1 MTDRSATPPRVRPV
15 HGWRP
20 ATIVG
25 TARETVS
32 AHSIR
37 FGVAEWPGHV
47 AGQHIDVRLT
57 ADDGYQAT
65 RSYSLSSA
73 PWEAPQITVERV
85 DDGEVSP
92 FLVDVATDDDVL
104 EVRGPVGGY
113 FVWHPGDDAPLL
125 LVAGGSGIAPMRAIW
140 QAALAHGTPVRLVYA
155 VRTADRIIFADEL
168 RSPDGPD
175 TTVHLTR
182 ERAAGFEHGRLR
194 AEQVS
199 ALLSPGGVREP
210 RLRAY
215 VCGPTAFVE
224 DAAAKLTAA
233 GLEAGLMMT
242 ERFG

>member
-1 MTDRSATPPRVRPV
+1 MRPV

-25 TARETVS
+25 TARETAS
-32 AHSIR
+32 ANSIR
-37 FGVAEWPGHV
+37 LAVADWAGHV

-65 RSYSLSSA
+65 RSFSLSSA
-73 PWEAPQITVERV
+73 PGEAPQITVERL

-92 FLVDVATDDDVL
+92 YLVDIATDGDAL

-113 FVWHPGDDAPLL
+113 FVWQPGDDAPLL

-140 QAALAHGTPVRLVYA
+140 RAARPHGTPVRLVYSA
-155 VRTADRIIFADEL
+155 RTADRVIFADEL
-168 RSPDGPD
+168 RSPDGPE

-182 ERAAGFEHGRLR
+182 ERAAGFEYGRLR
-194 AEQVS
+194 ADQLS
-199 ALLSPGGVREP
+199 ALLSSGGVREP
-210 RLRAY
+210 RLLVY

-224 DAAAKLTAA
+224 DAARELTDA
-233 GLEAGLMMT
+233 GLDADLLRT
-242 ERFG
+242 ERFGVGGPK

>member
-1 MTDRSATPPRVRPV
+1 MPPRLRPV
-15 HGWRP
+15 HGWRS
-20 ATIVG
+20 ATVTG
-25 TARETVS
+25 TAGETAS
-32 AHSIR
+32 ARSILLA
-37 FGVAEWPGHV
+37 VAGWPGHV

-65 RSYSLSSA
+65 RSFSLSSA
-73 PWEAPQITVERV
+73 PGEAPQITVERV

-92 FLVDVATDDDVL
+92 YLVDVATDGDAL

-113 FVWHPGDDAPLL
+113 FVWQPGDDAPLL

-140 QAALAHGTPVRLVYA
+140 RAARAHGTSVRLVYSA
-155 VRTADRIIFADEL
+155 RTADRVIFADEL
-168 RSPDGPD
+168 RGPDGPE

-182 ERAAGFEHGRLR
+182 ERAAGFEHGRLT
-194 AEQVS
+194 ADELS
-199 ALLSPGGVREP
+199 ALLGSGGVREP

-224 DAAAKLTAA
+224 EAARGLTDA
-233 GLEAGLMMT
+233 GLGADVLRT

>member
-1 MTDRSATPPRVRPV
+1 MRPV
-15 HGWRP
+15 HGWRL

-25 TARETVS
+25 TARETAS
-32 AHSIR
+32 AHSIQLA
-37 FGVAEWPGHV
+37 VADWPGHV

-65 RSYSLSSA
+65 RSFSLSAA
-73 PWEAPQITVERV
+73 PGEAPQITVERV

-92 FLVDVATDDDVL
+92 YLVDIATDGDAL

-113 FVWHPGDDAPLL
+113 FVWQPGDDAPLL

-140 QAALAHGTPVRLVYA
+140 RAARAHGTPVRLVYSA
-155 VRTADRIIFADEL
+155 RTADRVIFADEL
-168 RSPDGPD
+168 RSPDGPE

-182 ERAAGFEHGRLR
+182 ERAAGFKHGRLG
-194 AEQVS
+194 ADHLS
-199 ALLSPGGVREP
+199 ALLSSDGVREP

-224 DAAAKLTAA
+224 DAARELTGA
-233 GLEAGLMMT
+233 GLDAHLLRT